1 MGTQRRPI
9 DWVMI
14 VLAAAVVFSPAF
26 AMAVAD
32 WADGLDLLWV
42 IGLVGMVAGLM
53 ISISRFRSPTAHG
66 LSFVYGLTWVGFL
79 LASPLPYLL
88 WRDKIFGLYG
98 RVAAWIALALRG
110 GIGNDELIFILW
122 LGLLFWWLGYTVI
135 WNTIRHQRIWRALLP
150 PGIVLLVNV
159 FYFPGTKLTPY
170 LMIYLLCALLVVV
183 RSYTVLQ
190 ENRWT
195 SDHIGYSSEVR
206 FDLLRSGLVLASVV
220 ILLAWVAPTAAS
232 SQAAYELWQRVEG
245 PWRRVEDDF
254 NRLFSTLRSQAQV
267 YGNPFGSTLALRG
280 PRNLTDTPVMQVLA
294 PPDKRF
300 YWRGIVYDR
309 YVGSGWINTDS
320 DPLQLEA
327 WREPKWV
334 TFDAREEITQT
345 FTLFLQAD
353 TLVFAAPQIRRVS
366 LPVRAQAHISSDG
379 TAESSQMISSR
390 SLMQGA
396 SYIAVSALSTADV
409 ELLRG
414 AGKTYPAWVRERYLQ
429 LPEGLPS
436 FVKSQAQSIAQGLA
450 TPYDQAAAIEAWL
463 RANIVYDDQTPAPPQ
478 DQDGVAYILTVKR
491 GYCDYYASAMVVML
505 RSLGVP
511 ARVAVGYAQGRYD
524 SVTGIY
530 YVAEKDSHSWVEVYF
545 PTYGWVE
552 FEPTASQPVIDRP
565 KPQVASV
572 TPTPEADAADAG
584 AATPRPPREREGP
597 EDVDVFGGPYTAQ
610 RRLSAWLGVGIVG
623 TAIAI
628 AFLAASALGQRKRG
642 RPGIAAMARSWLAT
656 YLAKRRARLASPN
669 EASTAD
675 QPKGPDMSAGSL
687 SESLRFWTGLAG
699 LVEIAIALG
708 LIAIWV
714 LGRLGLRGLNPAIQ
728 TLGTWLGIGGVIQ
741 VLILIVLVATRIY
754 ERRGLGGLSPAAQV
768 YARLLRFSNWLRVQW
783 RDSQTPRERGAAFSA
798 AAPQAES
805 LIMRIADD
813 YTREQYAPT
822 PPTEGAEQVWQELSP
837 ALWLAGLQLRL
848 EWFRRRAHEFRLW
861 WNSFTQRMS
870 QQLG

>member
-1 MGTQRRPI
+1 MGTQKRPI
-9 DWVMI
+9 DWVMV

-26 AMAVAD
+26 AMTVAD

-42 IGLVGMVAGLM
+42 IGLVGMVAGLL
-53 ISISRFRSPTAHG
+53 ISISRFRSLTAHG

-88 WRDKIFGLYG
+88 WRDKILSLYG
-98 RVAAWIALALRG
+98 RVAAWIALTLRG
-110 GIGNDELIFILW
+110 GTGRDELIFILL

-135 WNTIRHQRIWRALLP
+135 WNTVRHQRIWRALLP
-150 PGIVLLVNV
+150 SGIVLLVNV
-159 FYFPGTKLTPY
+159 YYFPGTKLTPY

-195 SDHIGYSSEVR
+195 SEHIGYNSEVR

-254 NRLFSTLRSQAQV
+254 NRMFSTLRSQTQV
-267 YGNPFGSTLALRG
+267 YGNPFGRTLTLRG
-280 PRNLTDTPVMQVLA
+280 PRNLTDAPVMQVLA

-300 YWRGIVYDR
+300 YWRGVVYDR
-309 YVGSGWINTDS
+309 YTGSGWINTDS
-320 DPLQLEA
+320 DAFQVEA

-366 LPVRAQAHISSDG
+366 LPVRAEAHISSDG
-379 TAESSQMISSR
+379 TAELSQMISSR

-396 SYIAVSALSTADV
+396 SYIAVSALSTADMDR
-409 ELLRG
+409 LRG
-414 AGKTYPAWVRERYLQ
+414 AGKIYPTWVRERYLQ

-436 FVKSQAQSIAQGLA
+436 FVRSQAQNIAQGLA

-463 RANIVYDDQTPAPPQ
+463 RANIVYDDKTQAPPQ
-478 DQDGVAYILTVKR
+478 DQDSVAYILTVKR

-505 RSLGVP
+505 RVLGVP

-530 YVAEKDSHSWVEVYF
+530 HVAEKDSHSWVEVYF

-565 KPQVASV
+565 QPQVATV
-572 TPTPEADAADAG
+572 TPTPESDAADAG
-584 AATPRPPREREGP
+584 DVTPRSPREREGP

-610 RRLSAWLGVGIVG
+610 WRPSVWLGIGIVG
-623 TAIAI
+623 TGVAI
-628 AFLAASALGQRKRG
+628 AFVVTFALRQRKRS
-642 RPGIAAMARSWLAT
+642 RPGIAALVRNWLST
-656 YLAKRRARLASPN
+656 YLAKRRARLSSPN
-669 EASTAD
+669 EAGIAE
-675 QPKGPDMSAGSL
+675 QPEGSAMPFGGL
-687 SESLRFWTGLAG
+687 SERLRFWTGLAG

-708 LIAIWV
+708 LVVVWI
-714 LGRLGLRGLNPAIQ
+714 LGRLGLRGLNPTIQ
-728 TLGTWLGIGGVIQ
+728 TLSTWLGVGGVVQ
-741 VLILIVLVATRIY
+741 VLILIVLAATRIY
-754 ERRGLGGLSPAAQV
+754 ERRGLRGLSPAAQL
-768 YARLLRFSNWLRVQW
+768 YARLLRFSDWLRVRW

-798 AAPQAES
+798 IAPQAES
-805 LIMRIADD
+805 LIMRITDD
-813 YTREQYAPT
+813 YTREQYAAN

-837 ALWLAGLQLRL
+837 TLWLAGLQIRL
-848 EWFRRRAHEFRLW
+848 EWFHRRVREFRLW